1 MKNESKIERSKVVMS
16 VISGTAYW
24 ASVTAPNTTFDVD
37 GVYTI
42 DICQL
47 DEENKGVVLQDNL
60 EVKNVG
66 DERGDFITA
75 KMKVKRKDGSLNQP
89 PKVVDSQLNPI
100 TNTLVGNG
108 SKIKVSYR
116 PFEWN
121 FGGRSGVSAGL
132 NSVQVLELVEYNPD
146 GVGSEFM
153 VEEGYVDDNASGI
166 PFANA

>member
-1 MKNESKIERSKVVMS
+1 
-16 VISGTAYW
+16 
-24 ASVTAPNTTFDVD
+24 
-37 GVYTI
+37 
-42 DICQL
+42 
-47 DEENKGVVLQDNL
+47 
-60 EVKNVG
+60 
-66 DERGDFITA
+66 
-75 KMKVKRKDGSLNQP
+75 MKVKRKDGSLNQP